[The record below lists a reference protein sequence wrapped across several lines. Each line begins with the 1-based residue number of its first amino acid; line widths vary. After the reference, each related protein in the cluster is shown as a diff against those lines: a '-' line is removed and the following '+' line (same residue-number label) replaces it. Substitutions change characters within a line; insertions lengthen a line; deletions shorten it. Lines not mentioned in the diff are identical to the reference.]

1 MKVLVL
7 AIILSLVTCVPA
19 VIKAQSTPPNQAQPG
34 TDSAQTATIKI
45 VSPKSGEKLKDAYV
59 NVKFELINP
68 RAAAGSPNFRV
79 QLDDGDPVLTTTT
92 EHTFTGLSAGS
103 HTVTVTLVD
112 ANETPIAGSRAEVR
126 FVMLAPAPATGTESV
141 SDGQADVLPPAA
153 PARPRVLLA
162 STGGSRS
169 QQGEDLPASGSA
181 LPLLSVIGFGV
192 LLGGIASALKTR

>member
-19 VIKAQSTPPNQAQPG
+19 AIKAQSTPPNQAQPG

-59 NVKFELINP
+59 NVKFELVNP

-79 QLDDGDPVLTTTT
+79 QLDDGDPVLTTST

-112 ANETPIAGSRAEVR
+112 ANETPIAGSRAEVG
-126 FVMLAPAPATGTESV
+126 FVMLAPAPTTGTASV
-141 SDGQADVLPPAA
+141 SGAQADVLRPAA
-153 PARPRVLLA
+153 PARPRLLLA
-162 STGGSRS
+162 SADRG
-169 QQGEDLPASGSA
+169 QQGEELPASGSA